1 MLGNAF
7 LDIAIGLV
15 MMFLVLSLV
24 CTTINEFIAT
34 FMRLRANFLKQGLER
49 ILDEPDVYKAFYD
62 NGLIRSMLPKQG
74 KHFSYLSGSTFA
86 LAILQSLGDP
96 SKPLKQID
104 DVKTAIDKLDDSD
117 LKKMLIAQITSG
129 QDSIDKLRSEIA
141 TWFDGAMDRV
151 TGVYQRRIKI
161 ISLVVGL
168 VLAIGL
174 NVDSITVARALWNDD
189 SLRAQ
194 MVQQAQAYIAQATAP
209 PAAGAPPRDV
219 PLSEVSKKLKGA
231 QDELRPLPIGWDKSV
246 KDLAWHDWISK
257 VAGWLFTAAALS
269 LGAPFWFDLLSKFM
283 NVRGGGGKPE
293 REEEKKDKK

>member
-24 CTTINEFIAT
+24 CTTINELIAT
-34 FMRLRANFLKQGLER
+34 FMRLRAKFLKQGLER

-86 LAILQSLGDP
+86 LAILQSLSD
-96 SKPLKQID
+96 KPIKQMD
-104 DVKTAIDKLDDSD
+104 EVKAAVEKLDDSD
-117 LKKMLIAQITSG
+117 LKKMLVAQITAG
-129 QDSIDKLRSEIA
+129 QDSVEKLRGELA

-151 TGVYQRRIKI
+151 SGIYQRQIKI

-168 VLAIGL
+168 GVAVSL
-174 NVDSITVARALWNDD
+174 NVDTIAVARALWKDD

-194 MVQQAQAYIAQATAP
+194 MVKHADDYLKQAP
-209 PAAGAPPRDV
+209 PAPEPGDAPRDV
-219 PLSEVSKKLKGA
+219 KLSDVSKKIKAA
-231 QDELRPLPIGWDKSV
+231 QDELRPLPIGWDKNV
-246 KDLAWHDWISK
+246 EDLTLPDWLSK
-257 VAGWLFTAAALS
+257 LVGWLFTAAALS

-293 REEEKKDKK
+293 REEDKK

>member
-7 LDIAIGLV
+7 IDIAIGLI

-24 CTTINEFIAT
+24 CTTINELIAT

-49 ILDEPDVYKAFYD
+49 ILDEPGVYKAFYD

-74 KHFSYLSGSTFA
+74 QHFSYLSGSTFA

-104 DVKTAIDKLDDSD
+104 DVKTAIDTLEDSD
-117 LKKMLIAQITSG
+117 LKKMLIAQITGG
-129 QDSIDKLRSEIA
+129 QDGIDKLRSEIA

-151 TGVYQRRIKI
+151 TGIYQRRIKI
-161 ISLVVGL
+161 ISLLVGL
-168 VLAIGL
+168 TLAIGL
-174 NVDSITVARALWNDD
+174 NADSITVARALWNDD
-189 SLRAQ
+189 SLRGQ
-194 MVQQAQAYIAQATAP
+194 MVQQAQAYIAQATP
-209 PAAGAPPRDV
+209 PPTPGAPPRDV

-231 QDELRPLPIGWDKSV
+231 QDELRPLPIGWDKNV

-257 VAGWLFTAAALS
+257 VVGWLFTAAALS

-283 NVRGGGGKPE
+283 NVRGGGGKPH
-293 REEEKKDKK
+293 REEEKAKQ